1 MADAGGSVEE
11 RKRLRLVSFTISE
24 RVVRGV
30 DMLVTKGIFVTRNE
44 AIRAALD
51 MYFEGTAKRW
61 LEMYRKRKARS

>member
-1 MADAGGSVEE
+1 M
-11 RKRLRLVSFTISE
+11 RLVSFKISE

-61 LEMYRKRKARS
+61 LEMYNRRKAKS